1 MLRRLLKQARD
12 GGSEQLSPP
21 SRGFLSRLLGGVM
34 SWRDQHILFFT
45 TIGFCGMVT
54 ANSDRFALIPFEIRA
69 LFVVISGGALIYAA
83 ALMKAGK

>member
-1 MLRRLLKQARD
+1 MLRRLFEQARD
-12 GGSEQLSPP
+12 GGSEHISPP

-54 ANSDRFALIPFEIRA
+54 ANSDKFARIPFEIRA

-83 ALMKAGK
+83 ALMKTGK